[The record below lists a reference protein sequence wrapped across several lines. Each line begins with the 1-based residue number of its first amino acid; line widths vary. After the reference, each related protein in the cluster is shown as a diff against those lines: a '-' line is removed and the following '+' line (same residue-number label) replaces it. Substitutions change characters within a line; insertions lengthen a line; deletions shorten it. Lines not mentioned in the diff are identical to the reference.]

1 MLCLGGFELFSRW
14 VSLTVRRYSVFDS
27 SIHSRT
33 CLPVHLWFSSWLR
46 PALLGSVGP
55 STETFTAYFKRLE
68 QFFEANSINHYPAD
82 ATAAVIQAGNKK
94 NRCNDFRN
102 R

>member
-1 MLCLGGFELFSRW
+1 MFRWFWTIFSLGVPDCTTLFC
-14 VSLTVRRYSVFDS
+14 VRFFNTFAHVFACPFVVFIMAS
-27 SIHSRT
+27 
-33 CLPVHLWFSSWLR
+33 

-82 ATAAVIQAGNKK
+82 ATAAVIQAGQQEKSL
-94 NRCNDFRN
+94 
-102 R
+102 